1 MPVAVATLIVVMIIA
16 RQMMLIARCNPI
28 RRLTLNEI
36 ALAMMR
42 AYQTRTRALLIQ
54 HKRQDRKRCPQ
65 RLNMHP
71 PLHRVHLKH
80 PPVSSISAGFVMMR
94 NHDVTPAVSHA
105 SQMQCI
111 WNASVICAYRAIP
124 PRHAAHSHH
133 QRLRQ
138 PRRENH
144 HAWPI
149 LKVRDRDAVAM
160 TAGVVGMIAIDS

>member
-1 MPVAVATLIVVMIIA
+1 
-16 RQMMLIARCNPI
+16 
-28 RRLTLNEI
+28 
-36 ALAMMR
+36 
-42 AYQTRTRALLIQ
+42 
-54 HKRQDRKRCPQ
+54 
-65 RLNMHP
+65 
-71 PLHRVHLKH
+71 
-80 PPVSSISAGFVMMR
+80 MMR

-124 PRHAAHSHH
+124 LQHAAHSHL

-144 HAWPI
+144 HACPI

-160 TAGVVGMIAIDS
+160 TAGVVGTIAIDS